1 MLEEKEEEEDEGAKP
16 SPAPS
21 QPLASLLAAIHEEAS
36 NQSTIPLDDGA
47 PTSTTRSSSPRSSR
61 SGRRGKQRHISSS
74 PSHSTPPRPTR
85 TSPRISSRTRS
96 TTSTATTPL
105 PPSSNTSTFPSST
118 SSTPSLPAHQQQHMP
133 RQAQDYQSPATQTTI
148 AATGTVGA
156 ATTALPRA
164 TPPEVVVAAMVQNLA
179 GTHVT
184 FPPNS
189 DWATVNTLAGSIA
202 GLAERAGQGHIGP
215 NEVAALQQ
223 GATLLQLVMGGVQ
236 PAWFYPAPPQLPPQ
250 QTSAPSAAPLPPPPA
265 SATVA
270 PPGPILTPLQHPPPP
285 RQPAPLPAQSLAAA
299 PPQQTTLPPLRS
311 LFLPAPPP
319 PQQPQGRTDQV
330 RSGEDTPARRPHGK

>member
-1 MLEEKEEEEDEGAKP
+1 MLEEKEEEDEGAKP

-105 PPSSNTSTFPSST
+105 PPSSNTSTLPSST

-189 DWATVNTLAGSIA
+189 DWATVPTNYRHPRLCAAPKSPEAKESERSSSADKVHSDVQPELPISTRRRGGQSTLAHLSKFRHGEPEK
-202 GLAERAGQGHIGP
+202 GLQA
-215 NEVAALQQ
+215 NL
-223 GATLLQLVMGGVQ
+223 
-236 PAWFYPAPPQLPPQ
+236 
-250 QTSAPSAAPLPPPPA
+250 
-265 SATVA
+265 
-270 PPGPILTPLQHPPPP
+270 
-285 RQPAPLPAQSLAAA
+285 
-299 PPQQTTLPPLRS
+299 
-311 LFLPAPPP
+311 
-319 PQQPQGRTDQV
+319 
-330 RSGEDTPARRPHGK
+330 